1 MRTPAQTQEEVVR
14 EIVVQER
21 QRIVAYAAR
30 DVATLDRLLPEHFTF
45 TRPGGVVLTKAQLL
59 RLIGLGE
66 LVYERINRRY
76 DYVNAHLNTAVVI
89 GRDTVVGSYQGRDL
103 SGQYRFCSMYLRAG
117 GGWQVA
123 VTHTHRLSATGA
135 EAV

>member
-1 MRTPAQTQEEVVR
+1 MSTPAQSQEEVVR
-14 EIVVQER
+14 EIVAQER
-21 QRIVAYAAR
+21 QRIAAYAAL
-30 DVATLDRLLPEHFTF
+30 DVAALDRLLPEHFTF

-66 LVYERINRRY
+66 LVYERIDRQY
-76 DYVNAHLNTAVVI
+76 DYVSAYLNTAVVI

-103 SGQYRFCSMYLRAG
+103 SGRYRTCSMYLRAG

-123 VTHTHRLSATGA
+123 VTHTHRLAGD
-135 EAV
+135 EG

>member
-1 MRTPAQTQEEVVR
+1 MSTPAQSQEEMLR
-14 EIVVQER
+14 EIVGQER
-21 QRIVAYAAR
+21 QRIAAYAAR
-30 DVATLDRLLPEHFTF
+30 DVAALDRLLPAHFTF

-66 LVYERINRRY
+66 LVYERIDRRY

-103 SGQYRFCSMYLRAG
+103 SGRYRTCSMYLRAG
-117 GGWQVA
+117 GGWRVA
-123 VTHTHRLSATGA
+123 VTHTHRLIGD
-135 EAV
+135 EG